1 MSDSDRID
9 LATTMLVVMVLA
21 VLYAMTRLGLI

>member
-9 LATTMLVVMVLA
+9 LATTMLVMTVLA
-21 VLYAMTRLGLI
+21 VLYAMTRLGLL